1 MIALRTPSDSS
12 TTMRSINLFGPR
24 HMRRSAASPR
34 AGCLPSPLI
43 ITMLAATWLCGCAPG
58 APGAPST
65 CTPPRGGWL
74 PRSNGSGSEPP
85 LRTVIALRR
94 SGALYWNE
102 TPVRQSQLNSYL
114 AISHTLNPEPD
125 VLLEVETGAP
135 CAVLTRVR
143 NAMDRN
149 LECRAS
155 GRCAETEMRVHH
167 ADAPVV
173 P

>member
-1 MIALRTPSDSS
+1 MIAPRTPSDSS
-12 TTMRSINLFGPR
+12 KAMRWIDLFGPR
-24 HMRRSAASPR
+24 HMSRSAVSPQVGR
-34 AGCLPSPLI
+34 LSRLI
-43 ITMLAATWLCGCAPG
+43 TTMLAATWCCGCAPG
-58 APGAPST
+58 APTA
-65 CTPPRGGWL
+65 CMPPRGGWL

-102 TPVRQSQLNSYL
+102 TPVGQSRLNSYL
-114 AISHTLNPEPD
+114 AISHTLNPEPH

-135 CAVLTRVR
+135 CAVLTSVR

-149 LECRAS
+149 IECRAS
-155 GRCAETEMRVHH
+155 GHCVETEVRVHH
-167 ADAPVV
+167 AAAPVA